1 MKMDWKEILSSIL
14 MWISAIC
21 VGIALVFMSWLSELA
36 TVVLAFVGIFGLV
49 ISIFLITI
57 DY

>member
-1 MKMDWKEILSSIL
+1 MDWKEILNSIL

>member
-1 MKMDWKEILSSIL
+1 MYWKGILSSIL

-21 VGIALVFMSWLSELA
+21 VGVALVFTQWLSEFA
-36 TVVLAFVGIFGLV
+36 TVVLAFVGIIGLV